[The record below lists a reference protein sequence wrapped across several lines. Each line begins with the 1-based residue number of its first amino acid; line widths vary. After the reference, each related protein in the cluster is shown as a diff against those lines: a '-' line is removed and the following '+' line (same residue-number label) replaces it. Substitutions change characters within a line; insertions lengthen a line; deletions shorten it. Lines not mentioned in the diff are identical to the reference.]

1 MDNAKICIR
10 EMKDGEQKEIKQV
23 GRRSFPLFEAL
34 FVSTPEKA
42 MVAECGGRIIGS
54 ILYKPFHAKNKS
66 AVYIDEAFVAPGSRV
81 AGTGKRL
88 YQETFEHLRAQ
99 GHEVMTAL
107 VKDDNVGSWKLFLDN
122 GFKRAGP
129 REVIR
134 QIGIAGLIW
143 QCIKTPWLFAAGM
156 DFYMAAQ
163 KEAAGAKRPGPPQL
177 LLFLFLASG
186 ILLLLVLSH
195 LL

>member
-66 AVYIDEAFVAPGSRV
+66 AVYIDETFVAPGSRGT
-81 AGTGKRL
+81 GTGKRL

-143 QCIKTPWLFAAGM
+143 QCIKTPWPVSYTHL
-156 DFYMAAQ
+156 DVY
-163 KEAAGAKRPGPPQL
+163 KRQVCRNARIVCTNVRFCGLNSVTKKQ
-177 LLFLFLASG
+177 A
-186 ILLLLVLSH
+186 VV
-195 LL
+195 